1 MNPSLLP
8 LLSYPPYLT
17 SYPICP
23 LPAMLSAPPPW
34 LLKLS
39 DREST
44 PPTEVP
50 LSVRLKQSIV
60 DNVRRDL
67 IEEATARGIT
77 LIAMRR
83 YLMTSQF
90 QTLMYWEKCLRD
102 RWLGMERTLPLL
114 MTTGRSPSPTTVFDL
129 SSSPPRRMS
138 SPLTPLP
145 STVRTTPSPFHKHKR
160 GMSPRVPTHP
170 ARLSGIPSSTTK
182 SCSQPSR
189 ACRRRMSPPQ
199 QGKPSITTTSGPPRR
214 CQMAASM
221 KFPPASKRIP
231 AGTTS
236 HSSSSTKTV
245 NFTTPTSSKSSSAAT
260 PSYHYLRR

>member
-67 IEEATARGIT
+67 IEEATARGMT

-114 MTTGRSPSPTTVFDL
+114 MMTGRSPSPTTVFDL

-145 STVRTTPSPFHKHKR
+145 STVRTTPSPIHRHHR
-160 GMSPRVPTHP
+160 GTSPRVPTRL
-170 ARLSGIPSSTTK
+170 ARLLAIQSSTIK
-182 SCSQPSR
+182 LRSLPSKEYKRRTLPLR
-189 ACRRRMSPPQ
+189 AAR
-199 QGKPSITTTSGPPRR
+199 PSIIT
-214 CQMAASM
+214 
-221 KFPPASKRIP
+221 
-231 AGTTS
+231 
-236 HSSSSTKTV
+236 
-245 NFTTPTSSKSSSAAT
+245 
-260 PSYHYLRR
+260 

>member
-44 PPTEVP
+44 PPMEVP
-50 LSVRLKQSIV
+50 LSVRLRQSIV

-67 IEEATARGIT
+67 TKEATARGMT

-83 YLMTSQF
+83 YLMTSPF
-90 QTLMYWEKCLRD
+90 QTLTYREKCLRD

-114 MTTGRSPSPTTVFDL
+114 MTTGHSPSPTTVFDL

-145 STVRTTPSPFHKHKR
+145 STARMTPSPIRKTNR
-160 GMSPRVPTHP
+160 SISPHAPTRKAHSS
-170 ARLSGIPSSTTK
+170 AIPSNTTK
-182 SCSQPSR
+182 SRSPLSKGYK
-189 ACRRRMSPPQ
+189 RRMLPP
-199 QGKPSITTTSGPPRR
+199 
-214 CQMAASM
+214 
-221 KFPPASKRIP
+221 
-231 AGTTS
+231 
-236 HSSSSTKTV
+236 
-245 NFTTPTSSKSSSAAT
+245 
-260 PSYHYLRR
+260 

>member
-1 MNPSLLP
+1 MTAKLTSPLLP
-8 LLSYPPYLT
+8 SSLPYHISSL
-17 SYPICP
+17 ICP

-34 LLKLS
+34 LLKLI

-67 IEEATARGIT
+67 TEEATARGIT

-83 YLMTSQF
+83 YLMTSPF
-90 QTLMYWEKCLRD
+90 RTLTYREKCLRN

-145 STVRTTPSPFHKHKR
+145 STARTTPSPIHRHHR
-160 GMSPRVPTHP
+160 GMSPRVPTRP
-170 ARLSGIPSSTTK
+170 AR
-182 SCSQPSR
+182 
-189 ACRRRMSPPQ
+189 
-199 QGKPSITTTSGPPRR
+199 
-214 CQMAASM
+214 
-221 KFPPASKRIP
+221 
-231 AGTTS
+231 
-236 HSSSSTKTV
+236 
-245 NFTTPTSSKSSSAAT
+245 
-260 PSYHYLRR
+260 